1 MSINTQKLLDEIER
15 RYAAL
20 DSTSSLSEIQR
31 VSELNTRK
39 DGPILTGAIQ
49 YGSLNQANAPS
60 GFGDSAK
67 VGEIFF
73 VADQQ
78 LDSNGRFYFRS
89 QEGFINLKTAL
100 DSSENASIT
109 SAASA
114 SAGPSATAFTV
125 ASINGSAYGYRQGGL
140 TPYVN
145 RIDKYSYTSDGN
157 ATDVGDLLQTPGAA
171 GAFAYSGSSSTKD
184 YGYSHGGYPNAAE
197 QKYSHT
203 SDGNAT
209 AIPGLATAA
218 YWAAGH
224 TSDTNI
230 YISMFYNPLSPTIGS
245 PNWND
250 DIAKA
255 PIASEDAWSAVT
267 TTWSSTIGGSTGQM
281 AQSWTDA
288 YAAGGMS
295 SWPQPAAT
303 AYNVIEKFPFASE
316 GTTTDVGDLSTVRGE
331 QSHNSYENNYGYSA
345 GGRTASPAAKTN
357 VIEKYPFTSSGN
369 ATDVGDLLGS
379 TDAMSGTN
387 STASGYAHGGIPSQN
402 VIQKFSFTSDGNATD
417 VGDLLD
423 SKYYTGGS
431 QV

>member
-31 VSELNTRK
+31 VSELNARK
-39 DGPILTGAIQ
+39 DAPILTGAIQ

-60 GFGDSAK
+60 GMGDSAK

-89 QEGFINLKTAL
+89 QDGFINLKTAL

-109 SAASA
+109 SAATPTPA
-114 SAGPSATAFTV
+114 EPSGFSV
-125 ASINGSAYGYRQGGL
+125 ASINGSASGYRQGGL

-157 ATDVGDLLQTPGAA
+157 ATDVGDLVS
-171 GAFAYSGSSSTKD
+171 AFAYTASSSTND

-209 AIPGLATAA
+209 AIPNLATSA
-218 YWAAGH
+218 YWSAGH

-230 YISMFYNPLSPTIGS
+230 YMSMFYNALTPTIGS

-250 DIAKA
+250 DIGKA
-255 PIASEDAWSAVT
+255 PIASEDAWSAVS
-267 TTWSSTIGGSTGQM
+267 TTWSNTIGGSTGQM
-281 AQSWTDA
+281 AQSYTDA
-288 YAAGGMS
+288 YAAGGLS

-357 VIEKYPFTSSGN
+357 VIEKYPFASSGN
-369 ATDVGDLLGS
+369 AADVGDLLGS
-379 TDAMSGTN
+379 TDMMGATN
-387 STASGYAHGGIPSQN
+387 STTSGYAHGGIPSQN

-423 SKYYTGGS
+423 SKYNAGGS